1 MSRCNDEYKK
11 FDEEYE
17 CLEVQPYNAAYDYYS
32 GGWNTAIMVMSDRIR
47 ELIKKAGLSDLQIEK
62 LLSLA
67 QVELT
72 QEESYN
78 IDS

>member
-17 CLEVQPYNAAYDYYS
+17 RLEVQPYNAAYDYYS
-32 GGWNTAIMVMSDRIR
+32 GGWNTAIMAMSDRIKD
-47 ELIKKAGLSDLQIEK
+47 LIEKAGLSDLQIEK
-62 LLSLA
+62 LVNIA

-72 QEESYN
+72 QENHN
-78 IDS
+78 IDN

>member
-1 MSRCNDEYKK
+1 MSRCNEEYKK

-17 CLEVQPYNAAYDYYS
+17 RLEVQPYNAAYDYYS

-62 LLSLA
+62 LVSLA
-67 QVELT
+67 QVELN
-72 QEESYN
+72 QENHN

>member
-17 CLEVQPYNAAYDYYS
+17 RLEVQPYNAAYDYYS
-32 GGWNTAIMVMSDRIR
+32 GGWNTAIMAMSDRIK
-47 ELIKKAGLSDLQIEK
+47 ELIEKAGLSDSIGK
-62 LLSLA
+62 FVSIA

-72 QEESYN
+72 QENHN

>member
-1 MSRCNDEYKK
+1 MMSRCNDEYKK

-17 CLEVQPYNAAYDYYS
+17 RLEVQPYNAAYDYYS
-32 GGWNTAIMVMSDRIR
+32 GGWNTAIMAMSDRIK
-47 ELIKKAGLSDLQIEK
+47 ELIEKAGLSDSIGK
-62 LLSLA
+62 FVSIA

-72 QEESYN
+72 QENHN

>member
-17 CLEVQPYNAAYDYYS
+17 RLEVQPYNAAYDYYN
-32 GGWNTAIMVMSDRIR
+32 GGWNTAIMAMSDRIK
-47 ELIKKAGLSDLQIEK
+47 ELIEKAGLSDSIGK
-62 LLSLA
+62 FVSIA

-72 QEESYN
+72 QENHN